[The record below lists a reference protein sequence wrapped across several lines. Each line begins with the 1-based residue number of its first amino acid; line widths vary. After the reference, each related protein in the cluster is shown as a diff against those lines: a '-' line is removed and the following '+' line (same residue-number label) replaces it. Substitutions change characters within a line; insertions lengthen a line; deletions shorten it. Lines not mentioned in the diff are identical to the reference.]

1 MQCTCLTLRIVT
13 KVWRLYSI
21 NARTPRIFFGD
32 WKYALVLARGFS
44 VVFLLFFFLK
54 KSSNE
59 LQRVDLVR
67 IVVYSWLNCFSDF
80 LPFRAD
86 IANVSFCFGLFGRWC
101 CLLLVL
107 FFFYFGNIDFFLFTS
122 ILLGSCVFDVLKSIT
137 SRSN

>member
-1 MQCTCLTLRIVT
+1 MYMFNIANCNEGLAAIFNKCKNTSDIFRRLEICFGISKRI
-13 KVWRLYSI
+13 LCC
-21 NARTPRIFFGD
+21 
-32 WKYALVLARGFS
+32 FS
-44 VVFLLFFFLK
+44 VIFFFLK

-107 FFFYFGNIDFFLFTS
+107 FFFLLWKHRFFFVHFDFA
-122 ILLGSCVFDVLKSIT
+122 
-137 SRSN
+137 